1 MDKQGQ
7 GLSLNVIIIA
17 AIALV
22 VMVVLITIFIGK
34 TGDFAGKVGEEAN
47 SELLGMKPIYG
58 TCHPSATS
66 EIGFK
71 AEYVQ
76 AGLLDNEQEQMIKKA
91 ESKSSFKQEIERC
104 RNIDEKTSCEEE
116 CSWS

>member
-1 MDKQGQ
+1 MNKQGQ

-22 VMVVLITIFIGK
+22 VMVILITIFVGK
-34 TGDFAGKVGEEAN
+34 TGDFAGKVGEEAD

-58 TCHPSATS
+58 TCHPSATAEVS
-66 EIGFK
+66 FK
-71 AEYVQ
+71 TSFVQ
-76 AGLLDNEQEQMIKKA
+76 AGLLDDEQQQMINKA
-91 ESKSSFKQEIERC
+91 EAKSNFKQEIERC
-104 RNIDEKTSCEEE
+104 RNIAEKDNCLDG